1 MTWVEVA
8 KGQAVNHNGQYL
20 EGGSRIEV
28 EDNLAAKWL
37 ERQIVLPAREPA
49 KKAAPKKATRKT

>member
-20 EGGSRIEV
+20 EGGSLLDV
-28 EDNLAAKWL
+28 EDRLAAKWV
-37 ERQIVLPAREPA
+37 ERQVVLPAKPPA
-49 KKAAPKKATRKT
+49 KKTAAKKK

>member
-20 EGGSRIEV
+20 ESGSRLNV
-28 EDNLAAKWL
+28 DDRLAAKWL
-37 ERQIVLPAREPA
+37 ERQVVLPAKPPA
-49 KKAAPKKATRKT
+49 KKTAAKKTS

>member
-8 KGQAVNHNGQYL
+8 KGQAVNHNGQQI
-20 EGGSRIEV
+20 EGGSRLDV

-37 ERQIVLPAREPA
+37 ERQVVLPAKPPA
-49 KKAAPKKATRKT
+49 RAATKTK